1 MLEFWEKSTAEK
13 LILENKKK
21 SSTKKKKNNYQLC
34 KKHTCTV
41 THVLWHTLWNI
52 IEHYVVHLK
61 SLKPVVSTLIQ
72 YLLDRDTFN
81 HTYPTLCTGSA
92 VAYNL

>member
-41 THVLWHTLWNI
+41 TYVMKHNWTLCCT
-52 IEHYVVHLK
+52 LK
-61 SLKPVVSTLIQ
+61 KFETVVSTLIQ